1 MSAPLKLPFLHK
13 NSFLRTF
20 MSVWNMKAPGNKVIL
35 NFVIFSGYNSLVPSN
50 WPRWPFPRMLVSSE
64 KVWWSAGSDERYADQ
79 LFRESNLMK
88 FTNKHYFNQEHFR
101 QSRLSSTTL
110 PPNALQDA
118 KDVVFISKKQNKTE
132 ARSSEIIKPARWE
145 RKGFYWQTE
154 LPQWEGGRLFD
165 GSTKFFY
172 GNCCNS
178 GTESRKIVPK
188 VGN

>member
-1 MSAPLKLPFLHK
+1 MDISLYCLKDEGPLGTRL
-13 NSFLRTF
+13 N
-20 MSVWNMKAPGNKVIL
+20 WNL
-35 NFVIFSGYNSLVPSN
+35 WFFSGYNSLVPSN

-88 FTNKHYFNQEHFR
+88 FTNKHYFNQEHFT

-132 ARSSEIIKPARWE
+132 ARSSEIMASM
-145 RKGFYWQTE
+145 KGRCLILIEISLNCKMAFRVGKVTKSH
-154 LPQWEGGRLFD
+154 RL
-165 GSTKFFY
+165 SHT
-172 GNCCNS
+172 
-178 GTESRKIVPK
+178 RKISLNQCALSP
-188 VGN
+188 GRQCPFRPAE

>member
-1 MSAPLKLPFLHK
+1 MSALWNYHFCTKIAFYGPLCLFEIWRPLGTKLYWFLWF
-13 NSFLRTF
+13 FLVLVF
-20 MSVWNMKAPGNKVIL
+20 M
-35 NFVIFSGYNSLVPSN
+35 PSN
-50 WPRWPFPRMLVSSE
+50 WPRWPFPWMLVSSE

-145 RKGFYWQTE
+145 RKGFYWQME
-154 LPQWEGGRLFD
+154 LPQWEGGRLFEP
-165 GSTKFFY
+165 SAKFFY
-172 GNCCNS
+172 GNSCNF
-178 GTESRKIVPK
+178 GTESRKMVSK